1 MFSQSAHLYDAIY
14 AASVDHQGAARRL
27 RGLVREHRQS
37 TGNRLLDVA
46 CGTGAYLPFLRQEYE
61 VEGLDL
67 DEGMLSVARR
77 RLPDVRFHHA
87 DMVDFDLGRR
97 FDVVTCLF
105 SSIGYAGTL
114 PRMRRTIANLARHT
128 LPGGVVAVEPWFSP
142 ESWVVGYVSSTY
154 VDRPDLKIA
163 RMNIS
168 EATGTLSFMDL
179 HYLVAT
185 RDGVEHFTE
194 RHELG
199 LFTHQDY
206 LAAFE
211 AAGLDASFDADGLI
225 GRGLYLGLRRPL
237 ATTDAT

>member
-142 ESWVVGYVSSTY
+142 ESWVVGHVSSTY
-154 VDRPDLKIA
+154 VDRPDLKI
-163 RMNIS
+163 
-168 EATGTLSFMDL
+168 G
-179 HYLVAT
+179 
-185 RDGVEHFTE
+185 
-194 RHELG
+194 
-199 LFTHQDY
+199 
-206 LAAFE
+206 
-211 AAGLDASFDADGLI
+211 
-225 GRGLYLGLRRPL
+225 
-237 ATTDAT
+237 